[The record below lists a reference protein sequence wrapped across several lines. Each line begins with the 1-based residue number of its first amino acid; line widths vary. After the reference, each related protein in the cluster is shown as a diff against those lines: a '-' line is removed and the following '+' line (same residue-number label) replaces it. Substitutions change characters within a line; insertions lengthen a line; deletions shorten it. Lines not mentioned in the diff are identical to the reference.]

1 MPKYLIFDFCSYEI
15 KFWKI
20 IENWILKS
28 WTRIIFEIVE
38 PLDFNETLVNGS
50 VFNVVSIIN
59 IRSFAEIII

>member
-1 MPKYLIFDFCSYEI
+1 MTKYLIFDFCSYEI
-15 KFWKI
+15 KICKI
-20 IENWILKS
+20 IANWILKS
-28 WTRIIFEIVE
+28 WSRIFFEIDE